1 MLGSVYTG
9 ASKVNLGR
17 KRESIVTGMQRG
29 RDERPFSLGGGERE
43 RGRESKFSY
52 LFNND
57 LSAYSVSCTV

>member
-29 RDERPFSLGGGERE
+29 RDERPFSLGGGER
-43 RGRESKFSY
+43 GRVGSNREEGR
-52 LFNND
+52 
-57 LSAYSVSCTV
+57 